1 MTWLESDRLTLTRL
15 HIEWMPLFYLTECVA
30 GLFGK
35 NCVGNCSMTCGDP
48 GVCDKVT
55 GHCNGSCLAGWEGDM
70 CENGKHV
77 YKLYIYIY
85 IYPFSNALRICFT
98 SDF

>member
-1 MTWLESDRLTLTRL
+1 
-15 HIEWMPLFYLTECVA
+15 MPLFYLTECVA

-35 NCVGNCSMTCGDP
+35 KCVGNCSMTCGDP
-48 GVCDKVT
+48 GLCDKVT

-77 YKLYIYIY
+77 YKFY
-85 IYPFSNALRICFT
+85 IYPISNALRICFN